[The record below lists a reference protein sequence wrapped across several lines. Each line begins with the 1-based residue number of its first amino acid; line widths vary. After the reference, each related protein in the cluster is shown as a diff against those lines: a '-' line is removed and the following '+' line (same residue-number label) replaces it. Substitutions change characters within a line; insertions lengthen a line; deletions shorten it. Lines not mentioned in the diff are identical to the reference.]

1 MSFDRQNSNDPTFHS
16 SMHSG
21 STLTHN
27 HPSMHGAM
35 FQTSMGLAWP
45 PSLHPGAM
53 DLHAVGSPHSPATTG
68 LSSLP
73 SPPVA
78 LPKPATGQY
87 NSSSSI
93 TPEQPPSNKISNT
106 SPPDGSKPNR
116 GSQTN
121 PTTAITTTTTSSSSS
136 STSSSPPPPS
146 STTNAAASSPVD
158 LSKPYHSEWGVM
170 KEQDF
175 HPLTLK
181 HQRDLENIHTTG
193 NVIADF
199 YFWQANLGGYCMAD
213 MVQNIV
219 LSSEGAFPLIRRIV
233 EGAPHPGRRK
243 KKRTPA

>member
-1 MSFDRQNSNDPTFHS
+1 MSFERQNSNDPTFHS
-16 SMHSG
+16 SMHPG

-35 FQTSMGLAWP
+35 FQNNMGLAWP
-45 PSLHPGAM
+45 PSLHPSTM
-53 DLHAVGSPHSPATTG
+53 DLHAVGSPHSPDTTG

-73 SPPVA
+73 SPPA
-78 LPKPATGQY
+78 GLPKPVTGHH
-87 NSSSSI
+87 SSSSS
-93 TPEQPPSNKISNT
+93 TTTDQPPGNKINNT
-106 SPPDGSKPNR
+106 SPPDGSKSTR
-116 GSQTN
+116 GSHTN
-121 PTTAITTTTTSSSSS
+121 TTTTTSSSS
-136 STSSSPPPPS
+136 PPPPS
-146 STTNAAASSPVD
+146 SSSSTNAAASSPVD

-181 HQRDLENIHTTG
+181 HQRDLENIYNTG
-193 NVIADF
+193 NAIADF